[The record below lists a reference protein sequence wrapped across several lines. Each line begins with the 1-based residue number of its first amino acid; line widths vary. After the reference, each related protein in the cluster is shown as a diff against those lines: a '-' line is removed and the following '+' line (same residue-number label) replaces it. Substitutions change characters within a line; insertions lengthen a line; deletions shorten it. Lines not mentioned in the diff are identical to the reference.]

1 MKILKSNQFIKQYET
16 ITTKTTIYIVSEY
29 IFGEDLYEYVRKKK
43 KLTEA
48 EAAFLMG
55 MIIEAVIHLHN
66 IDIIHRDLKPENI
79 MVTFSLFRFLIKR
92 SRGKQETSAAL
103 PLTSCWNRGQRKSSS
118 SISDLPTIAPCCKKD
133 STKVIFWFKLD
144 VPVGTLGYM
153 APEVLLG

>member
-1 MKILKSNQFIKQYET
+1 MPGASNWQVVCFEGTAVGQALTEINRSHRVLLPSRRNESEIMKILKSNQFIKQYET

-103 PLTSCWNRGQRKSSS
+103 PLTSC
-118 SISDLPTIAPCCKKD
+118 
-133 STKVIFWFKLD
+133 
-144 VPVGTLGYM
+144 
-153 APEVLLG
+153 